1 MNTKKPSWLAKA
13 ALRFLG
19 LDGSLSF
26 EPSVLQGLAATSS
39 GKLVTVDSAL
49 QLSAV
54 FSCVSLISETV
65 STLPL
70 KIYMRKA
77 DGGREVAV
85 KHPLY
90 NLLCRSPNVEMTPSR
105 FVLMMVASVSLW
117 GNSYTEIIRNV
128 SGRIIALNPLLP
140 QNMVV
145 KRDKVTKALQ
155 YHYTE
160 SGVKR
165 EITEKNM
172 MHIRGFGID
181 GVMGIFRVAKGRET
195 FGTAQAA
202 EEAAAKFF
210 ENGLQ
215 SSGLLSTE
223 QKLTPQQRDT
233 LRDSMTKFMGSKN
246 AGKMMV
252 LENGMS
258 YHGITMNP
266 EAAQMLETR
275 TFEIEEICRWFR
287 VPPFMVGH
295 LNKQSSWAS
304 SVEGMNMQFLT
315 NTLRPLLVNIEQEI
329 ARCLIPAIEF
339 EQYYVEFNVEGLLR
353 ADSKGRSEFYASALD
368 HGWMNRNEVRRKENL
383 PPVAG
388 GDVYTV
394 QSALIPIDQVGTNY
408 NTGTAN
414 DNTPATASR

>member
-1 MNTKKPSWLAKA
+1 MSTKKPGRFAQA

-19 LDGSLSF
+19 LDGHLSL
-26 EPSVLQGLAATSS
+26 EPELLRALLATSS
-39 GKLVTVDSAL
+39 GKHVTVDSAL

-70 KIYMRKA
+70 KIYQRKA
-77 DGGREVAV
+77 DGSRDVAV

-90 NLLCRSPNVEMTPSR
+90 NLLCRSPNYEMTPSR
-105 FVLMMVASVSLW
+105 FMLMIVASICLW
-117 GNSYTEIIRNV
+117 GNSYIEIIRSA
-128 SGRIIALNPLLP
+128 SGRIISLNPLLP

-145 KRDKVTKALQ
+145 TRNKLNKMLKYT
-155 YHYTE
+155 YTE
-160 SGVKR
+160 SGAKR

-181 GVMGIFRVAKGRET
+181 GVMGLFKVQKARET
-195 FGTAQAA
+195 IGAAQAA

-215 SSGLLSTE
+215 TSGLLSA
-223 QKLTPQQRDT
+223 QGKLTPDQRDS
-233 LRDSMTKFMGSKN
+233 LRDNMKKFMGSKN

-252 LENGMS
+252 LENGMQ

-295 LNKQSSWAS
+295 LDKQSSWAS

-329 ARCLIPAIEF
+329 ARCLIGAAEF
-339 EQYYVEFNVEGLLR
+339 ETYYVEFGVEGLLR
-353 ADSKGRSEFYASALD
+353 ADSKGRAEYYASALIN
-368 HGWMNRNEVRRKENL
+368 GWYNRDEVRRKENEA
-383 PPVAG
+383 PIPG
-388 GDVYTV
+388 GHIYTI
-394 QSALIPIDQVGTNY
+394 QSALIPLDQVGTNY
-408 NTGTAN
+408 KG
-414 DNTPATASR
+414 DNNEQTKPAASR

>member
-1 MNTKKPSWLAKA
+1 MSTKKPGRFAQA

-19 LDGSLSF
+19 LNGHLGYETDLLRSMLST
-26 EPSVLQGLAATSS
+26 AS
-39 GKLVTVDSAL
+39 GKHVTVDSAL

-70 KIYMRKA
+70 KIYQRKA
-77 DGGREVAV
+77 DGSRDVAV
-85 KHPLY
+85 MHPLY
-90 NLLCRSPNVEMTPSR
+90 NVLCRSPNYEMTPSR
-105 FVLMMVASVSLW
+105 FMLMLVASICLW
-117 GNSYTEIIRNV
+117 GNSYVEIIRTAT
-128 SGRIIALNPLLP
+128 GRVISLNPLLP

-145 KRDKVTKALQ
+145 TRDKVTKFLK
-155 YHYTE
+155 YSYTE
-160 SGVKR
+160 SGQKR
-165 EITEKNM
+165 EIAEKNM

-181 GVMGIFRVAKGRET
+181 GVMGLFKIQKARET
-195 FGTAQAA
+195 IGAAQAA

-215 SSGLLSTE
+215 TSGLLSAE
-223 QKLTPQQRDT
+223 GKLTPDQREAI
-233 LRDSMTKFMGSKN
+233 RINMGKFMGSKN
-246 AGKMMV
+246 SGKLLV
-252 LENGMS
+252 LENGMQ

-304 SVEGMNMQFLT
+304 STEGMNMQFLT

-329 ARCLIPAIEF
+329 ARCLIGVAES
-339 EQYYVEFNVEGLLR
+339 EKYYVEFGVEGLLR
-353 ADSKGRSEFYASALD
+353 ADSKGRAEYYASALD
-368 HGWMNRNEVRRKENL
+368 HGWYNRNEVRRKENEA
-383 PPVAG
+383 PITG
-388 GDVYTV
+388 GDIYTI
-394 QSALIPIDQVGTNY
+394 QSALIPLDKVGTNY
-408 NTGTAN
+408 KGDKNEQT
-414 DNTPATASR
+414 